1 MVDTGSRA
9 HLDGNGGVVINE
21 MGILVIVLGYL
32 LGAIPSAY
40 LITRWFK
47 GVDIRSLGTGNPGTA
62 NVFRTVGLEAAIAV
76 GALDI
81 SKGAA
86 PVLLARAASLSEGW
100 ALAAGVAAAL
110 GHCYSPY
117 LRFRGGGGLAASVGT
132 LLALMPLE
140 TAVALPLLGLVY
152 IVLTGS
158 STTGTVVSFTTLI
171 GLAWWRGQPLV
182 HILAPL
188 VLMLLMGLRF
198 LPDTIRIWRT
208 APDKGKLIYRS
219 LIHKRGTGE
228 RNHASRGGH

>member
-1 MVDTGSRA
+1 
-9 HLDGNGGVVINE
+9 

-32 LGAIPSAY
+32 LGAIPFGY
-40 LITRWFK
+40 LIPRYVK

-62 NVFRTVGLEAAIAV
+62 NVFRTVGLGAAILV

-81 SKGAA
+81 GKGVA

-100 ALAAGVAAAL
+100 ALAAGVAAVL

-117 LRFRGGGGLAASVGT
+117 LRFRGGGGMAASIGT

-140 TAVALPLLGLVY
+140 TAVMLPLLGLVY

-158 STTGTVVSFTTLI
+158 STTGTVVGFTTLI
-171 GLAWWRGQPLV
+171 GLAWWQRQPMV
-182 HILAPL
+182 HTLAPP

-198 LPDTIRIWRT
+198 LPHTIRVWRA
-208 APDKGKLIYRS
+208 APDKGELIYRS
-219 LIHKRGTGE
+219 LIHKRGTRE
-228 RNHASRGGH
+228 RHHEQSRRGH